1 LDLGSRLLGPWS
13 CHWPG
18 SHLGCPGHGTME
30 ASRLSASQSHLVGV
44 SPAAPGSEDVPLVDM
59 TASSAAAQ
67 NVGYATNGTSGRRHS
82 KDRMSAPGEPVKAVL
97 SAITPGRPGSAGRA
111 GESGLG
117 DLARPASPGDLGPRP
132 GSSGGK
138 HSMTRLPDEPP
149 GFDMLERRG
158 STGSGSGSPPT
169 TGRPGSAR
177 LGQLS
182 GGGMMRLPS
191 DEPTTPVSHR
201 MSGSSGSGS
210 AGGPRPTSGGP
221 NSRKASLSRLPDE
234 VILAPSADKSL
245 GARPPSAENRSS
257 VNGSQR
263 GGAGGLRDRLNK
275 NLTVTT
281 TLKGGQASSSK
292 APRIFRLLKDGETI
306 NDYFDF
312 GEEIY
317 SGGSKGKVVTAVQ
330 RSDGSEVVIKKRMK
344 NPSKSG
350 ERTWRAIMSQ
360 VHSMRGSRHVLDIID
375 IYEDE
380 TAFYVVMPK
389 CNGGELFEFLA
400 TETEVPEAECKR
412 IIREILTAVGHLHE
426 NNLVHRD
433 IKPENIM
440 FDVDR
445 GLQTSPKTVKL
456 IDFDTCLGWAVGTPK
471 SRRFVGTPGYIAPE
485 ALLGEI
491 CPQSDLWSIGVIL
504 YILMTGEMPWSSLV
518 SLEDG
523 VVGSPGATRMYN
535 ALKAEVL
542 DWEREPWPEFP
553 LARDLCQ
560 KLMEFDVDE
569 RLGEAKQALQHP
581 WLTEA
586 S

>member
-1 LDLGSRLLGPWS
+1 MTDALHLSD
-13 CHWPG
+13 PG
-18 SHLGCPGHGTME
+18 SHLT
-30 ASRLSASQSHLVGV
+30 GV
-44 SPAAPGSEDVPLVDM
+44 SLAAPSGAPAAPGGEMCGTDPQLVDM
-59 TASSAAAQ
+59 TASGAAS
-67 NVGYATNGTSGRRHS
+67 NGTFGRRPS
-82 KDRMSAPGEPVKAVL
+82 QKDRMNAPGEPVKAVL
-97 SAITPGRPGSAGRA
+97 SAVTPGRSGSSGSAGRP
-111 GESGLG
+111 GELGLS
-117 DLARPASPGDLGPRP
+117 DLARPGSPNELGPRP

-138 HSMTRLPDEPP
+138 HSMARLPNEPP
-149 GFDMLERRG
+149 GFDESQRRG
-158 STGSGSGSPPT
+158 SNASTGSGSPPA

-177 LGQLS
+177 LGQLA

-191 DEPTTPVSHR
+191 DEPLTPVSHR
-201 MSGSSGSGS
+201 MSVGNSSGST
-210 AGGPRPTSGGP
+210 GGTRPSSGGP
-221 NSRKASLSRLPDE
+221 NSRKAVQASLSRLPDE
-234 VILAPSADKSL
+234 TAVLAPQGDKAL
-245 GARPPSAENRSS
+245 VARPPSAEKKNS
-257 VNGSQR
+257 VGGSAVAGSR
-263 GGAGGLRDRLNK
+263 GMRDRLNK
-275 NLTVTT
+275 TLTVTT
-281 TLKGGQASSSK
+281 HKQSSSSK
-292 APRIFRLLKDGETI
+292 APRVFRLLKEGESI

-317 SGGSKGKVVTAVQ
+317 SGGSKGKVVTAKLL
-330 RSDGSEVVIKKRMK
+330 SDGSEVVIKKRMK

-360 VHSMRGSRHVLDIID
+360 VHSMRGSRHVLDIMD

-412 IIREILTAVGHLHE
+412 IIREILTAVRHLHD

-445 GLQTSPKTVKL
+445 GLQASPKTVKL

-523 VVGSPGATRMYN
+523 LVGSPGATRMYN

-542 DWEREPWPEFP
+542 DWDREPWPEFP

-560 KLMEFDVDE
+560 KLMAFDVDE
-569 RLGEAKQALQHP
+569 RLGEAKEALQHP
-581 WLTEA
+581 WLAEV
-586 S
+586 SS